1 MAQIRRRKRESGVS
15 SQDSE
20 SSTTLTG
27 AARSVADGASIDL
40 GSPIASGPHV
50 TVVGLGPA
58 GPEHLSIS
66 TRTVLATSLRG
77 FLRTRD
83 HPAAT
88 VLAGVTSFDHYYE
101 ESATFEEA
109 YAAMVEELVASAIEA
124 ATAGG
129 TVVYGVPGSPLVA
142 ERTVEMLRS
151 DPRVTL
157 SVIPALSFLDLAWD
171 RLGVDPLSAGVR
183 LVDAT
188 RFAVEAADERGP
200 LLVAQCWSKEILSS
214 VKLSAAASDDA
225 VPATVTVL
233 YHLGLDDERVEA
245 VSWWDMDKV
254 VEPDHLTSLFI
265 PSLRSRIAGDVASLE
280 ELARTLR
287 EKCPWDREQTRSSVA
302 RHILEESYEVIDA
315 IDALTRAEERAG
327 IAGGDLAR
335 AGVAGAG
342 VAGAGVAGARDALGA
357 AVGLPEVDH
366 LREELGDLLFQVVFQ
381 ACLASEEGRFTLADV
396 ARGVHEKLVAR
407 HPHVFSDVVAET
419 PEEVAANWE
428 EIKKEEKG
436 RESVTDG
443 IPTSLPS
450 LALASKLQRKAL
462 SIGLNLPDFEHGRD
476 WLVTTVGELRSSR
489 ESNDDTLEKD
499 TLEKDTL
506 EKDTLEKDTLEKDTL
521 EKVGPLLFGLADLVR
536 RLGVDPEEA
545 LRATALSFK
554 ERIADAERRKA
565 GRQE

>member
-342 VAGAGVAGARDALGA
+342 VAGARDALGA

-506 EKDTLEKDTLEKDTL
+506 EK
-521 EKVGPLLFGLADLVR
+521 VGPLLFGLADLVR

>member
-342 VAGAGVAGARDALGA
+342 VAGARDALGA

-499 TLEKDTL
+499 TLEK
-506 EKDTLEKDTLEKDTL
+506 
-521 EKVGPLLFGLADLVR
+521 VGPLLFGLADLVR